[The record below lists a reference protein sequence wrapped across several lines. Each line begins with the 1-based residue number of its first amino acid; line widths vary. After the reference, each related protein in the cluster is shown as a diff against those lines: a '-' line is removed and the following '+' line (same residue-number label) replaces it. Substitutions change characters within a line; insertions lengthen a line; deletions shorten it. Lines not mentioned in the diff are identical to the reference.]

1 MRTVRIVEIHST
13 ATQESPSVMLFTS
26 RDSDIPL
33 GTNWLCYL
41 IIICPNLYL
50 KTHPRIVCSVSRRPH
65 VRVVQSESCMEDKA
79 LGFIFVPSLGC
90 HCWNPGLCVYPKGMG
105 GEAPSLPRRAVR
117 LYSYA
122 RRMRLFLL
130 QALELVP
137 HLLSILL
144 TLGLLILWVCELLPV
159 RVQRSDF
166 PLARDTTVCSSVL
179 CESESPFPRQHHN
192 KCD

>member
-1 MRTVRIVEIHST
+1 
-13 ATQESPSVMLFTS
+13 MLFDNNLSQSLSEDTS
-26 RDSDIPL
+26 QNTL
-33 GTNWLCYL
+33 
-41 IIICPNLYL
+41 
-50 KTHPRIVCSVSRRPH
+50 VCSVSRRPH
-65 VRVVQSESCMEDKA
+65 VQVVQSESCMEDKA
-79 LGFIFVPSLGC
+79 LGLFLCPHLGVTAGIRGSVC
-90 HCWNPGLCVYPKGMG
+90 TQRECEVKH
-105 GEAPSLPRRAVR
+105 SHLPHRAVR

-144 TLGLLILWVCELLPV
+144 TLGQLIFWVSELLPV

-166 PLARDTTVCSSVL
+166 PLARDTSLCSSVL
-179 CESESPFPRQHHN
+179 CESESPFPRQHRN